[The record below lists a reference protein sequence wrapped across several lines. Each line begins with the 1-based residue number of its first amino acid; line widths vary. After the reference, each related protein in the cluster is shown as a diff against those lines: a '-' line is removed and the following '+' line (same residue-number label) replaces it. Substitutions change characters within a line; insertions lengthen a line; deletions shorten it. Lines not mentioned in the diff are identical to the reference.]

1 MRGRSAA
8 PPDALR
14 QTSRTRICY
23 GFGVHEAELFIT
35 CGTLLGCVLLV
46 LWRARPAHQ
55 VWGLSLGILL
65 VAPLVYA
72 WAARAR
78 HDAQDRAVAAHQPR
92 DRTQLRRSRWA
103 SSDTCKGCHPGEHET
118 WRQTFHR
125 RMTQRASDES
135 VLPPWDGVVHDQGRR
150 YRLFRK
156 AGRFYVDM
164 PRYGTKGGPGERMVR
179 PMVMTTGSH
188 HQQLYWITVPWSD
201 SSPPPG
207 AGALYAELCARCHGG
222 EGWGAEAGPLVDAD
236 LLLDGVDA
244 VLRAAGHRTLVG
256 RALTEEERVKL
267 SELVVRMQS
276 EDRLMQFPLAWLVKE
291 RRWVNEEHTF
301 LHPEPPPEE
310 HEPYQEGWSNGCDQ
324 CHAVGARFDAGPL
337 GVPGKAE
344 VAELGIACEACHGA
358 GAGHVAKYSSPLTR
372 YAAHLRDEPG
382 DDIVNPA
389 DLDPIRS
396 AAVCGQC
403 HAETWGL
410 DDPPGRHFRPGDRLE
425 DHVEVIQLEPRPLP
439 EWLSLA
445 SQQDPELLES
455 GFWKDGTNRI
465 AGRDYNGLSIS
476 PCHTEGG
483 LTCVSCHRMHGSDPD
498 DQLATGATTG
508 LEACGGCHRAIAS
521 DVSAHTH
528 HPVESAGSDCYECHM
543 PRTTYGL
550 LSVMRAHRIDSP
562 SVEQSLRG
570 RPNACNLCHL
580 DKSLAEVGDHL
591 AAWYGHPRPLAAQ
604 ASTDVPSAAVR
615 WMIAG
620 DGVQRAV
627 LAWHAGWEEAQRASG
642 SWWLAPILAQL
653 LDDPYASVRFLA
665 GQSLMRLPQMHGL
678 GYDYVGPPEERI
690 ATSVEAIN
698 RWEAGGQARGRSLP
712 AAFVTAGRLDL
723 PKVMELE
730 ADRDDRYVTVNE

>member
-1 MRGRSAA
+1 MR
-8 PPDALR
+8 
-14 QTSRTRICY
+14 
-23 GFGVHEAELFIT
+23 EAELFIT
-35 CGTLLGCVLLV
+35 CGTLLGCVLVV
-46 LWRARPAHQ
+46 LWRARPRIQ
-55 VWGLSLGILL
+55 VWGLALGILL

-72 WAARAR
+72 WSARTREAR
-78 HDAQDRAVAAHQPR
+78 EDRLVAAHQPS
-92 DRTQLRRSRWA
+92 DRTKLRRSRWA
-103 SSDTCKGCHPGEHET
+103 SSDSCAGCHPGAHET
-118 WRQTFHR
+118 WRQTYHR
-125 RMTQRASDES
+125 RMTQRANDES
-135 VLPPWDGVVHDQGRR
+135 VLPPWEGEVHDQGRR

-156 AGRFYVDM
+156 GDRFYVDM
-164 PRYGTKGGPGERMVR
+164 PRYGTKGGPGQRMVR

-201 SSPPPG
+201 SAPPAG
-207 AGALYAELCARCHGG
+207 AGALYADECARCHGT
-222 EGWGAEAGPLVDAD
+222 EGWGAEAGPLVDED
-236 LLLDGVDA
+236 LLLDGIDA
-244 VLRAAGHRTLVG
+244 VLRAPGHRTLVG

-267 SELVVRMQS
+267 SELVLRMQS
-276 EDRLMQFPLAWLVKE
+276 EDRLMQFPLAWLVEEK
-291 RRWVNEEHTF
+291 RWVNEEHTF

-324 CHAVGARFDAGPL
+324 CHAVGARFDAGAL
-337 GVPGKAE
+337 GVPGKAQ

-358 GAGHVAKYSSPLTR
+358 GAGHVAKYASPVTR
-372 YAAHLRDEPG
+372 YAAHLGDEPP

-389 DLDPIRS
+389 ELDPSRS

-403 HAETWGL
+403 HAETWSL
-410 DDPPGRHFRPGDRLE
+410 DVPPPRRFRPGDRLE
-425 DHVEVIQLEPRPLP
+425 DHARVVQLEPRPLP

-445 SQQDPELLES
+445 SQEDPELIES

-465 AGRDYNGLSIS
+465 AGRDYNGLVIS

-483 LTCVSCHRMHGSDPD
+483 LTCVSCHQMHGSDPN
-498 DQLATGATTG
+498 DQLSARALSG
-508 LEACGGCHRAIAS
+508 LDACGGCHAPIAR

-528 HPVESAGSDCYECHM
+528 HPADSQGSDCYNCHM

-591 AAWYGHPRPLAAQ
+591 ATWYGHPRLPAADP
-604 ASTDVPSAAVR
+604 AATSPSAAVR

-627 LAWHAGWEEAQRASG
+627 VAWHAGWEAAHEASG
-642 SWWLAPILAQL
+642 AWWLAPVVAQL

-665 GQSLMRLPQMHGL
+665 GQSLQRLPGMDAI
-678 GYDYVGPPEERI
+678 GYDYVGPPEARI
-690 ATSVEAIN
+690 AASVEAID
-698 RWEAGGQARGRSLP
+698 RWEALEGPAARSLP
-712 AAFVTAGRLDL
+712 RAFVRRGRLDL
-723 PKVMELE
+723 PKVLELE
-730 ADRDDRYVTVNE
+730 SGRDDRYVTVNE